1 MKNNF
6 VFKPVEQTFSDPVAA
21 VFRPG
26 IPYGREYCKGD
37 IVLLNPEI
45 SSSKIFLNSKI
56 LREAILESKD
66 YIEKVLNLEIK
77 DKAVSENPVEEKKST
92 KGKAKKDK
100 EVPKEAP
107 VLEDLAYEE
116 EELIK
121 ENTEVTEETTEET
134 ESVMD
139 EPIE

>member
-6 VFKPVEQTFSDPVAA
+6 VFKPVEQTFSDPVAS

-56 LREAILESKD
+56 LREAILESKG
-66 YIEKVLNLEIK
+66 YIEEALNLEIK
-77 DKAVSENPVEEKKST
+77 DKAISENPVEEKKSS
-92 KGKAKKDK
+92 KGKAKKGK

-107 VLEDLAYEE
+107 ALEELAYEE

-121 ENTEVTEETTEET
+121 ENTEVTEDT